1 MNDVIDFNDLDSTS
15 NDTVEFDVNA
25 EINLE
30 ELDSTMDSNN
40 SKWDG
45 RFDGS
50 YDLSRY
56 NDGSLENDI
65 VNAGLGIYANSMDG
79 LVKESSNRIDVWG
92 VGDSDGHYDHWYFN
106 NETNEFGKAPDGRHN
121 N

>member
-1 MNDVIDFNDLDSTS
+1 MNEFNDEF
-15 NDTVEFDVNA
+15 NEIEEAKDTVDFDIDT
-25 EINLE
+25 EIDVSELE
-30 ELDSTMDSNN
+30 PLNTHANG
-40 SKWDG
+40 KWDG
-45 RFDGS
+45 VFDGS
-50 YDLSRY
+50 YESSRY